1 MKIKDAS
8 LGRRKSQRVSSIFP
22 IEIGIKDPLT
32 GSPSALLG
40 EAVNLSEK
48 GLCLILESSLPDSPY
63 FNLRIDL
70 PPCYSPNPISAQ
82 GVEVE
87 VSVVWKK
94 TFARGRQFRYGIIF
108 SECEAN
114 RPSLSILKGILSD
127 EAEKL
132 FKPSGVLTERPEIS
146 FVRIAHSCNMYAVD
160 LTIGCEHGC
169 LYCHFSKLNEEEC
182 RKKYPFI
189 KDFPTKVDMSTMYKQ
204 DSFPFSPIYLSP
216 SSDPFA
222 PKARDLTHELL
233 EYLLPK
239 GLVFN
244 ISTKDII
251 PDKTIRLLKR
261 YSSSIEGLVVGVTSL
276 DEKRNKLLEPDCP
289 SAEERLNSVPR
300 LLKIGCRI
308 GVRMD
313 PIFPLIDDTDD
324 ALNSTV
330 KAIAKTGV
338 KDITGTYLFS
348 FGRFLRRLKK
358 EPFLQKS
365 LGLLN
370 EKSYIAGGVALSI
383 PLEMKK
389 GMYEKMD
396 AVCRSY
402 GIIFNTCGCKEVR
415 LRDTGYSLICRNPD
429 FIKPAFHQ
437 GTAK

>member
-1 MKIKDAS
+1 MKDVS

-22 IEIGIKDPLT
+22 VEIEIKDSLT
-32 GSPSALLG
+32 RSLLALPG
-40 EAVNLSEK
+40 EAINLSEE
-48 GLCLILESSLPDSPY
+48 GLCLLLESSLPDSPS
-63 FNLRIDL
+63 FKLRIDL
-70 PPCYSPNPISAQ
+70 PPCYSPNPIDAQ

-94 TFARGRQFRYGIIF
+94 TFARGRQFRYGISF

-132 FKPSGVLTERPEIS
+132 FNPSSVLTERPEIS

-169 LYCHFSKLNEEEC
+169 LYCHFSRLNEEES

-189 KDFPTKVDMSTMYKQ
+189 KDFPVPVDMGPMYKQ
-204 DSFPFSPIYLSP
+204 DISPLSPIYLSP

-251 PDKTIRLLKR
+251 PDKTIKLLKR
-261 YSSSIEGLVVGVTSL
+261 YSSSIEGLVLGVTSL

-289 SAEERLNSVPR
+289 SAEERLSSVSR
-300 LLKIGCRI
+300 LLKIGCRT

-313 PIFPLIDDTDD
+313 PIFPLIDDTDG
-324 ALNSTV
+324 ALNSTI
-330 KAIAKTGV
+330 KAIAKIGM
-338 KDITGTYLFS
+338 KDITGTYVFS
-348 FGRFLRRLKK
+348 FGRFLKRLKK

-365 LGLLN
+365 MELLN
-370 EKSYIAGGVALSI
+370 EKCYIAGGVALSI

-389 GMYEKMD
+389 RMYRKMNEI
-396 AVCRSY
+396 CKSY

-415 LRDTGYSLICRNPD
+415 LKDTGFSLICRNPD
-429 FIKPAFHQ
+429 FVKPAFQ
-437 GTAK
+437 KGTAK